1 MVVVSL
7 LGGMGVVA
15 LLLVFESFVALVL
28 LFGSMDNQVLVGLVP
43 ELMLGLVFVLDVELV
58 LQLAY
63 RLV

>member
-43 ELMLGLVFVLDVELV
+43 ELMLGLAFVLDVELV
-58 LQLAY
+58 S
-63 RLV
+63 

>member
-15 LLLVFESFVALVL
+15 LLLAFEWFVALVL

-43 ELMLGLVFVLDVELV
+43 VLMLGLAFVLDVELV
-58 LQLAY
+58 S
-63 RLV
+63 